1 MAGPF
6 FLCSKVLWNRRGSY
20 CRLSFGMVLRRFQ
33 KVLRGIHSENQ
44 NHKRPNLFWRGYPSP
59 PPGVSVAYV
68 MASLTVV
75 HIFLVLVYVSCGCVQ
90 QRAV

>member
-1 MAGPF
+1 MSH
-6 FLCSKVLWNRRGSY
+6 L
-20 CRLSFGMVLRRFQ
+20 FQ
-33 KVLRGIHSENQ
+33 KVSERIHGENQ
-44 NHKRPNLFWRGYPSP
+44 NPKRPFSEPRGYPSP

-90 QRAV
+90 QRTV